1 MFHFKTPWKHQKT
14 FGFITYSR
22 VWKKKIGLKR
32 QVLSIPGTLTE
43 FFLKVFSTISQNS
56 LENNCYA
63 VSDTK
68 NWKSKT
74 GIFCEFHKIIN
85 PLLPGVHLNTTY
97 LNKPAAFSCKFV

>member
-43 FFLKVFSTISQNS
+43 FVTSVLCREAVARKFFLKVFSTISQNS

-68 NWKSKT
+68 N
-74 GIFCEFHKIIN
+74 
-85 PLLPGVHLNTTY
+85 
-97 LNKPAAFSCKFV
+97 